1 MIEIQD
7 LSVHFTTKSKEWFK
21 KNIIKAVENASLTIE
36 ENTTV
41 GLVGESGCGKSTL
54 GRAILK
60 LLPLHSG
67 KIFYQNQEITH
78 LKPSEFLKYRKE
90 LQMIFQD
97 PYSSLNPRFTVFE
110 IVTEGLLTHYKLSK
124 EKAKEKAVQVLEKV
138 GLKSE
143 ILYRYPHEFSG
154 GQRQRIAI
162 ARVLVLEP
170 RFVVCDEITSALD
183 VSNQA
188 QVINLIKEYKS
199 KNPLSLLFISHD
211 LNIISYIADVIAV
224 MYLGKIV
231 EIAKRDEIVEKPL
244 HPYTKALFSN
254 VFEVGE
260 FQRKKEVL
268 QGEVPGVI
276 HKPKGCYFHTRCPL
290 AQELCKQESPAMRK
304 IGNSRF
310 VACHLVEIT

>member
-1 MIEIQD
+1 MIEVQN
-7 LSVHFTTKSKEWFK
+7 LSVHFITKSKEWFK
-21 KNIIKAVENASLTIE
+21 KNTIKAVEEASFTIP

-54 GRAILK
+54 GKAVLK
-60 LLPLHSG
+60 LLPLHTGS
-67 KIFYQNQEITH
+67 IFYKGENITQ

-90 LQMIFQD
+90 LQIIFQD

-110 IVTEGLLTHYKLSK
+110 IVTEGFLTHYKMTK
-124 EKAKEKAVQVLEKV
+124 PQAKDKAVEILEKV

-170 RFVVCDEITSALD
+170 SFVVCDEITSALD

-211 LNIISYIADVIAV
+211 LNIISYIADIIAI

-231 EIAKRDEIVEKPL
+231 EIAPRDTIVQTPL

-254 VFEVGE
+254 IFEAGE
-260 FQRKKEVL
+260 FSKKKEIL

-276 HKPKGCYFHTRCPL
+276 NKPSGCYFHTRCPL
-290 AQELCKQESPAMRK
+290 AKEICKREVPTMKLVKEQHK
-304 IGNSRF
+304 
-310 VACHLVEIT
+310 VACHLV